1 MNKKLVF
8 CIAIGVL
15 LCLGVGFLAGQATQ
29 MSVKTWYATLEKPFF
44 TPPDWLFA
52 PVWTLL
58 YVLMGVAAGRV
69 GYYGQKHRSG
79 RAAHYLFGFQLL
91 FNGLWSLVF
100 FGLRNP
106 IGGLVVI
113 LILILLIVKTIQ
125 EFRKVDAM
133 ATRLMFPYLIWVIY
147 ATFLNGGVVYL
158 NFL

>member
-8 CIAIGVL
+8 SIAIGVL

-69 GYYGQKHRSG
+69 G
-79 RAAHYLFGFQLL
+79 
-91 FNGLWSLVF
+91 
-100 FGLRNP
+100 
-106 IGGLVVI
+106 
-113 LILILLIVKTIQ
+113 
-125 EFRKVDAM
+125 
-133 ATRLMFPYLIWVIY
+133 
-147 ATFLNGGVVYL
+147 
-158 NFL
+158 

>member
-1 MNKKLVF
+1 MNKKLLF
-8 CIAIGVL
+8 SIAIGVL

-58 YVLMGVAAGRV
+58 YVLMGVAVGRV
-69 GYYGQKHRSG
+69 GYFSLHHREG
-79 RAAHYLFGFQLL
+79 RTASYLFGFQLL
-91 FNGLWSLVF
+91 LNGLWSLVF

-106 IGGLVVI
+106 VGGLMVI
-113 LILILLIVKTIQ
+113 LILLLVIVKTIQ
-125 EFRKVDAM
+125 QFKKVDIL
-133 ATRLMFPYLIWVIY
+133 ATQLMFPYLIWVIF